1 MRCWHLSSQCRVT
14 SSNPNFVYKI
24 EDWAS
29 YFKKKCILK
38 DPILLGNDF
47 VEAIFGIVVSCFD
60 GSRLDGLLFCRGG
73 VGCLACLVLYFV
85 EAPFMSI
92 FCVWFAPFLAAM
104 WGVNG
109 LAVTVSSM
117 PAILI
122 CSNCSSRFFTSA
134 STLVASIESFAI
146 SLAVS
151 RCHISGWSWSLKNPA
166 TQWLRKALLS
176 KLALTETKH
185 QVCGDSLISSEDP
198 SRSMVGEISLKYS
211 TQLRNLNSPP
221 GKGSKATCS
230 IASWLSAKSAASRT
244 SKWKPFPLTFAAY
257 SLIFWT
263 TSGLGSCPPKE
274 LL

>member
-1 MRCWHLSSQCRVT
+1 MTLVLSDLFDMSIPLLLLRSLWSFSLQNNEVLTPLEPVQGHQFKPQLCLQNRGLSIV
-14 SSNPNFVYKI
+14 V
-24 EDWAS
+24 
-29 YFKKKCILK
+29 KKKCILK
-38 DPILLGNDF
+38 DTILLGNDF
-47 VEAIFGIVVSCFD
+47 VEAIFTIVVSCFD

-73 VGCLACLVLYFV
+73 FGCLACLVLYFV

-92 FCVWFAPFLAAM
+92 FCVWFAPFLATM

-122 CSNCSSRFFTSA
+122 CSNCSSRFFTCA
-134 STLVASIESFAI
+134 STLVASIESFSI

-151 RCHISGWSWSLKNPA
+151 RSHISGWSWSSINPA

-198 SRSMVGEISLKYS
+198 SRSMVGEIWIHHL
-211 TQLRNLNSPP
+211 
-221 GKGSKATCS
+221 GKDQRPH
-230 IASWLSAKSAASRT
+230 AA
-244 SKWKPFPLTFAAY
+244 
-257 SLIFWT
+257 
-263 TSGLGSCPPKE
+263 
-274 LL
+274 